1 LCGQYGGCELKKAQS
16 HCYTQPGTR
25 LAFYAGMRV
34 AGPTDITSRTGLKVL
49 AAMPRICEKSSAS
62 SALGREQQGFN
73 EQDGAAFLPMPVE
86 LVCQEGTANFDPFWD
101 GPKLLP
107 AFAAQLMGQMTQ
119 ERRDSQV
126 PVETA
131 YGRINNPRMALLLD
145 RKS

>member
-1 LCGQYGGCELKKAQS
+1 
-16 HCYTQPGTR
+16 
-25 LAFYAGMRV
+25 MRV
-34 AGPTDITSRTGLKVL
+34 TGAIDITPRTGLKLL
-49 AAMPRICEKSSAS
+49 AALPRICEKSSAS
-62 SALGREQQGFN
+62 SALGREQQGSGA
-73 EQDGAAFLPMPVE
+73 QDGTAPAAVQVE
-86 LVCQEGTANFDPFWD
+86 LVCQEGTSNFDPFWD

-119 ERRDSQV
+119 ERRDSQI